1 MVHRWFR
8 QPAFRAALK
17 RAQDVAYANGIA
29 RIKHNVTKAVDV
41 LLDFLES
48 EDSQIRIRAGHN
60 GMFIFIEG
68 VSQERRRRQILPRPE
83 RVARSR
89 QGAVKN

>member
-48 EDSQIRIRAGHN
+48 EDS
-60 GMFIFIEG
+60 
-68 VSQERRRRQILPRPE
+68 
-83 RVARSR
+83 
-89 QGAVKN
+89 